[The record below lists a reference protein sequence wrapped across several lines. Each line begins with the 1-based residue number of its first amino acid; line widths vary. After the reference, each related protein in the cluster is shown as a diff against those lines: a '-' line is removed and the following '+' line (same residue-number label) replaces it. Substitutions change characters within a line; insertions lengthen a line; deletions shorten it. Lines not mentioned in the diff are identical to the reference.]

1 MARLL
6 CSLCG
11 TVLLALLAAACAQP
25 ASPLVMAAYIRPA
38 IPPPPAYRDAIMV
51 AAVSGGLDTDPLSIS
66 EVDNRRLA
74 EALELSLRDARL
86 GAVEGGRF
94 RLEAY
99 LKKLDQPVT
108 PSPRTVTA
116 TVMYQ
121 LSEVPSGD
129 LYYQR
134 TLVTSAS
141 SWSVE
146 KANEEALK
154 ANIAQLIVELDA
166 LPDRPLNIQP

>member
-1 MARLL
+1 MVRLAFPL
-6 CSLCG
+6 LSAISLC
-11 TVLLALLAAACAQP
+11 LLTAACARP
-25 ASPLVMAAYIRPA
+25 ALPLAMAAYVRPV
-38 IPPPPAYRDAIMV
+38 IEPPPAYRNAIMV
-51 AAVSGGLDTDPLSIS
+51 ASVTGGLDTDPLVVS

-86 GAVEGGRF
+86 GAIEGGRF

-108 PSPRTVTA
+108 PGPRTVTA

-121 LSEVPSGD
+121 LSEIPSGD

-134 TLVTSAS
+134 TLITSAS
-141 SWSVE
+141 SSSVQL
-146 KANEEALK
+146 ANEEALR
-154 ANIAQLIVELDA
+154 ANIARLIVELDA
-166 LPDRPLNIQP
+166 LPDQPLNIQP

>member
-6 CSLCG
+6 PPAWGTILLSLL
-11 TVLLALLAAACAQP
+11 TAACAQP
-25 ASPLVMAAYIRPA
+25 ASPSAMAVARPA
-38 IPPPPAYRDAIMV
+38 VEPPAAYRDAIMV
-51 AAVSGGLDTDPLSIS
+51 AAVSGGLDTDPLSHS
-66 EVDNRRLA
+66 EVDNRRL
-74 EALELSLRDARL
+74 EKALERSLLAARL

-121 LSEVPSGD
+121 LSEVPSGE

-134 TLVTSAS
+134 TLVTSATS
-141 SWSVE
+141 TSRE
-146 KANEEALK
+146 TANEEAMR
-154 ANIAQLIVELDA
+154 ANIARLIEELDA
-166 LPDRPLNIQP
+166 LPDRPLSTQP

>member
-1 MARLL
+1 MARPPFSVLSAILL
-6 CSLCG
+6 SLF
-11 TVLLALLAAACAQP
+11 AAACAQP
-25 ASPLVMAAYIRPA
+25 ASPLVMAAHIRPA
-38 IPPPPAYRDAIMV
+38 IEPPPGYRDSIMV
-51 AAVSGGLDTDPLSIS
+51 TAVSGGLDTDPLSHS
-66 EVDNRRLA
+66 EVDNRRLT
-74 EALELSLRDARL
+74 EALELSLRDAHL
-86 GAVEGGRF
+86 GTLEGGRF

-99 LKKLDQPVT
+99 VRKLDQPVT

-134 TLVTSAS
+134 TLVTAATS
-141 SWSVE
+141 SSIE
-146 KANEEALK
+146 TANEEAMR
-154 ANIAQLIVELDA
+154 ANIAKLIQELDA

>member
-1 MARLL
+1 MVRLL
-6 CSLCG
+6 RSLCG
-11 TVLLALLAAACAQP
+11 AALLALLATACAQP
-25 ASPLVMAAYIRPA
+25 ASPLAMAAHIHPPIA
-38 IPPPPAYRDAIMV
+38 PPPAYRGAIMV

-74 EALELSLRDARL
+74 EALEISLRDAGL
-86 GAVEGGRF
+86 GAAEGGRF

-99 LKKLDQPVT
+99 LKKLDQPIT

-141 SWSVE
+141 SSSVE
-146 KANEEALK
+146 KANEEALR
-154 ANIAQLIVELDA
+154 ANIARLIVELDA
-166 LPDRPLNIQP
+166 LPDRPLDIKP

>member
-1 MARLL
+1 MARLPFSVMSAIL
-6 CSLCG
+6 LSL
-11 TVLLALLAAACAQP
+11 VAAACARP
-25 ASPLVMAAYIRPA
+25 ASPLVMAAYIRPP
-38 IPPPPAYRDAIMV
+38 IEPPPAYRDAIMV

-66 EVDNRRLA
+66 EVDNRRFA
-74 EALELSLRDARL
+74 DALELSLRDARL
-86 GAVEGGRF
+86 GTFEGGRF

-99 LKKLDQPVT
+99 VKKLDQPVT

-116 TVMYQ
+116 TIMYQ

-134 TLVTSAS
+134 TLITAATSS
-141 SWSVE
+141 SVE
-146 KANEEALK
+146 TANEEAMR
-154 ANIAQLIVELDA
+154 ANIAKLIEELDA

>member
-6 CSLCG
+6 FSLCG
-11 TVLLALLAAACAQP
+11 AVLLAFLAAACARP
-25 ASPLVMAAYIRPA
+25 ASPLVMAAYIRPP
-38 IPPPPAYRDAIMV
+38 IEPPPAYRNAIMV
-51 AAVSGGLDTDPLSIS
+51 AAVSGGLETDPLSIS
-66 EVDNRRLA
+66 QVDNRRLA
-74 EALELSLRDARL
+74 DALELSLWDARL
-86 GAVEGGRF
+86 GAFEGGRF

-99 LKKLDQPVT
+99 LKRLDQPVT

-154 ANIAQLIVELDA
+154 ANIAQLILDLDA
-166 LPDRPLNIQP
+166 LPDRPLSIQP

>member
-1 MARLL
+1 MARLPL
-6 CSLCG
+6 SAVSAILLSL
-11 TVLLALLAAACAQP
+11 VAAACARP
-25 ASPLVMAAYIRPA
+25 ASPLVMAAYIRPP
-38 IPPPPAYRDAIMV
+38 IEPPPAYRDAIMV
-51 AAVSGGLDTDPLSIS
+51 AAVSGGLDTDPLSHS
-66 EVDNRRLA
+66 EVDNRRFA

-86 GAVEGGRF
+86 GSLEGGRF

-99 LKKLDQPVT
+99 IRKLDQPVT

-134 TLVTSAS
+134 TLVTAATS
-141 SWSVE
+141 SSVE
-146 KANEEALK
+146 TANEEAMR
-154 ANIAQLIVELDA
+154 ANIAKLIQELDA